1 MKQWGDVDDESE
13 RSTQQD
19 DVTSVGRG
27 ESEIERVGWRWRI
40 EAESWFQE
48 QGEGYQKE
56 RSVIHNEDEVG
67 GRPKVTRDEQRVL
80 RGDWA
85 VMSWCRYEDWW
96 LWKLYMWVS
105 GVCIGCVQ
113 LLWESDEMSSM
124 TGFRSLDSSTRK
136 RLLDLLEA
144 VYLGLDI
151 ETISVFKRRND
162 KVVSTNS
169 AV

>member
-1 MKQWGDVDDESE
+1 
-13 RSTQQD
+13 
-19 DVTSVGRG
+19 
-27 ESEIERVGWRWRI
+27 
-40 EAESWFQE
+40 
-48 QGEGYQKE
+48 
-56 RSVIHNEDEVG
+56 
-67 GRPKVTRDEQRVL
+67 
-80 RGDWA
+80 
-85 VMSWCRYEDWW
+85 
-96 LWKLYMWVS
+96 
-105 GVCIGCVQ
+105 
-113 LLWESDEMSSM
+113 MSSM